1 MTEFLETLSG
11 IVGENGL
18 LTGEDVKARGLNFMG
33 LGAREAKAIIRP
45 RTTEEVSEILKAC
58 YAAGQSVVTLGGLT
72 GLVQGTDSTADDI
85 VLSLE
90 RMRGIGEIDT
100 LGKTMIV
107 EAGAPLQTV
116 QEAAAEQGLMFAL
129 DLGARGSCTIGGNIS
144 TNAGGNQVI
153 RYGMM
158 REQVLGLEAV
168 LADGTIITSMNT
180 LLKNNTG
187 YDLKHLFIGAEGT
200 LGIVTRAVLRLH
212 PKPKSANTALAVVAD
227 FDKLTQFFTFA
238 GAELG
243 AHMVSFEVMWQDH
256 YELIAVNSG
265 RHQAP
270 LPGGSAYY
278 IVIEQQGAHPERD
291 GENFAEMLGKAL
303 ENGLVEDVVLAQ
315 SEAQA
320 QGIWD
325 IREDI
330 EGLFMNLMPGFVYDV
345 SLPIK
350 DMETYTKT
358 LKTEVQ
364 KRWGEQAKVI
374 IFGHL
379 GDCNLHIII
388 SVGDGSDKTR
398 SAANDLVYG
407 PLQALGGSVS
417 AEHGIGLE
425 KKPYLHLSRSPQE
438 LAMMKTLRQTLDPK
452 GILNPG
458 KVF

>member
-1 MTEFLETLSG
+1 MTDILEELG
-11 IVGENGL
+11 RIVGENGV
-18 LTGEDVKARGLNFMG
+18 LTGEDVTARGLNFMG
-33 LGAREAKAIIRP
+33 LGAREARAIVRP
-45 RTTEEVSEILKAC
+45 RSTKEVSEVLRLCHARE
-58 YAAGQSVVTLGGLT
+58 QSVVTLGGLT
-72 GLVQGTDSTADDI
+72 GLVQGTDSTADDL

-90 RMRGIGEIDT
+90 RMRAIGPIDV
-100 LGKTMIV
+100 LGKTMVV
-107 EAGAPLQTV
+107 EAGAPLQSV

-158 REQVLGLEAV
+158 REQVLGLEVV
-168 LADGTIITSMNT
+168 LADGTIISSMNT

-187 YDLKHLFIGAEGT
+187 YDLKQLFIGAEGT

-212 PKPKSANTALAVVAD
+212 PQPKSANTALAAVAD
-227 FDKLTQFFTFA
+227 FDRLARFFTFA

-243 AHMVSFEVMWQDH
+243 AHMVSFEVMWRDH

-265 RHQAP
+265 RHTPP
-270 LPGGSAYY
+270 LPGGHAYY
-278 IVIEQQGAHPERD
+278 VVIEQQGTHPERD
-291 GENFAEMLGKAL
+291 GENFSEMLGKAL
-303 ENGLVEDVVLAQ
+303 EDGLVEDVVLAQ
-315 SEAQA
+315 SKAQA
-320 QGIWD
+320 QAIWD

-330 EGLFMNLMPGFVYDV
+330 EGLFMALMPGFVYDV

-350 DMETYTKT
+350 DMDTYTT
-358 LKTEVQ
+358 DLKTAVQ
-364 KRWGEQAKVI
+364 ARWGEQAKVI

-379 GDCNLHIII
+379 GDCNLHIVV
-388 SVGDGSDKTR
+388 SVGDGSEEAR
-398 SAANDLVYG
+398 AASNDLVYG

-425 KKPYLHLSRSPQE
+425 KKPYLHLSRAPAE
-438 LAMMKTLRQTLDPK
+438 LALMKTLKQTLDPK